1 MGKMTVS
8 NRCGDKKRP
17 PVQWRDKKRL
27 VIISDL
33 VQDYYTGW
41 WYTYPSEKYE
51 SQLGWLFPIYGKIK
65 FMFQTTN
72 QLIIVLHSFA
82 TIICP
87 TSRIFQVFFLSF
99 SPATTRLCNW
109 ASPSAGKSRDDW
121 AQRWTPVLGDPGA
134 VFHGNFTSFVGA
146 EPRTMIW
153 VNYNNISLTWI
164 KAICGWFPLLTMIP
178 GFGRSEVV
186 IIYPERWF
194 HGPSYEVQIGLTR
207 SALAA
212 PFRNLLSESVAA
224 LVVKHLANMEYLGDM
239 INQICCT
246 QANSVGSISM
256 YLHLSKLQN
265 DMFTV
270 HN

>member
-1 MGKMTVS
+1 
-8 NRCGDKKRP
+8 
-17 PVQWRDKKRL
+17 
-27 VIISDL
+27 
-33 VQDYYTGW
+33 
-41 WYTYPSEKYE
+41 
-51 SQLGWLFPIYGKIK
+51 
-65 FMFQTTN
+65 
-72 QLIIVLHSFA
+72 
-82 TIICP
+82 
-87 TSRIFQVFFLSF
+87 
-99 SPATTRLCNW
+99 
-109 ASPSAGKSRDDW
+109 
-121 AQRWTPVLGDPGA
+121 
-134 VFHGNFTSFVGA
+134 
-146 EPRTMIW
+146 
-153 VNYNNISLTWI
+153 
-164 KAICGWFPLLTMIP
+164 MIP

-212 PFRNLLSESVAA
+212 PFRNLLSESVVA

-256 YLHLSKLQN
+256 YLHLSKLPN